1 MLFAGSLRLRL
12 LTLILMPLTV
22 VALLV
27 VTWQYRQST
36 ESAEHILDQKLSV
49 IALAIFRDLLA
60 TEGDI
65 LSPATKALFE
75 EASGARFFYHVSGPD
90 GSFIN
95 GYSPPPVKPDAAAI
109 TGNEMVFFQSSHRG
123 RPVKVVQLREQA
135 RISHM
140 KGQVIVSVWLDLD
153 ERDAFA
159 HQLARQGV
167 FIAVMLVLTACAVV
181 FFGIRIGL
189 RPLSALEKAIGRRT
203 SADLSPIMRVVPK
216 EVRQIV
222 DRLNNLFGEVTQ
234 SQQQKDRFISN
245 AAHQLRNPVAGLSS
259 MAQVAHDAADMPTA
273 RKRLEELI
281 TASRDLSRLT
291 EQMLSYERIRHHR
304 LNTAVVRID
313 RFLENVGAE
322 LAPAVLHRGIG
333 FSLSLHARATRIR
346 VDAPLMTQVFANLV
360 DNALKYGGESLSEI
374 TISSTRVKGI
384 LTISVCND
392 GAAIDPDR
400 VSGIFE
406 RFEQGH
412 ESKGA
417 GLGLAI
423 VREIAQ
429 QHGCTVRH
437 ERRKAEGTIWCCFAL
452 NFPPPD
458 QE

>member
-36 ESAEHILDQKLSV
+36 ASAEHILDQKLSV

-95 GYSPPPVKPDAAAI
+95 GYSPPPVKPDATAI
-109 TGNEMVFFQSSHRG
+109 TGNELVFFQSSHRG

-159 HQLARQGV
+159 HQLARQGGV
-167 FIAVMLVLTACAVV
+167 IAVMLVLTACAVV

-189 RPLSALEKAIGRRT
+189 RPLNALESAIGRRT

-222 DRLNNLFGEVTQ
+222 ERINNLFGEVTQ

-245 AAHQLRNPVAGLSS
+245 AAHQLRNPVAGLTS
-259 MAQVAHDAADMPTA
+259 MAQVAHDAADIRTA
-273 RKRLEELI
+273 RKRLQELI
-281 TASRDLSRLT
+281 TASRGLSRLT

-304 LNTAVVRID
+304 LNTTAMRLD

-322 LAPAVLHRGIG
+322 LAPAVINRGVG
-333 FSLSLHARATRIR
+333 FSLSLHARATRIKG
-346 VDAPLMTQVFANLV
+346 DAPLMTQVFANLV
-360 DNALKYGGESLSEI
+360 DNALKYGGDELSEI
-374 TISSTRVKGI
+374 TIRSSRAHGI
-384 LTISVCND
+384 LTISVCNN
-392 GAAIDPDR
+392 GAAIAPQHISR
-400 VSGIFE
+400 IFE
-406 RFEQGH
+406 RFEQGQ
-412 ESKGA
+412 ESDGA

-423 VREIAQ
+423 VHEIAQ
-429 QHGCTVRH
+429 QHGCEVRH
-437 ERRKAEGTIWCCFAL
+437 ETRADGAVNWCCFMID
-452 NFPPPD
+452 FPPS
-458 QE
+458 